1 MGIYVHL
8 WRYGIPWLWG
18 TRVLSWPRPSFKSVS
33 REWLSGNE
41 RTALFANA
49 ALFCSAVSMSIA
61 VADPLCNIASSFKT
75 AGQWS
80 SLQGVEAVTEV
91 TETWDDVARMD

>member
-1 MGIYVHL
+1 
-8 WRYGIPWLWG
+8 
-18 TRVLSWPRPSFKSVS
+18 
-33 REWLSGNE
+33 
-41 RTALFANA
+41 
-49 ALFCSAVSMSIA
+49 MSTA

-91 TETWDDVARMD
+91 TETWDDVARIG